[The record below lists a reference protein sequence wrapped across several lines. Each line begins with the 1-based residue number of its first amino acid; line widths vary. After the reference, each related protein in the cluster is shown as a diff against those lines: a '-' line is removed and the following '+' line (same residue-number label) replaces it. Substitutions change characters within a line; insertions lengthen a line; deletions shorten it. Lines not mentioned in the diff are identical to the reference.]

1 MKTSLKDIKNIIEKN
16 PVAIAT
22 IMSNNKPN
30 IVAVAEVR
38 VVSEKEILVTDNF
51 MNQTIKDVSLINN
64 VCVLVWNKE
73 WIGYKIIGTAK
84 YFNKG
89 KWLEYVK
96 SMKENKGLPAKGA
109 ILIKVSKI
117 IPSH

>member
-1 MKTSLKDIKNIIEKN
+1 MKINLKDIKNIC
-16 PVAIAT
+16 A
-22 IMSNNKPN
+22 S
-30 IVAVAEVR
+30 
-38 VVSEKEILVTDNF
+38 
-51 MNQTIKDVSLINN
+51 
-64 VCVLVWNKE
+64 VWNKE
-73 WIGYKIIGTAK
+73 WKGYKIIGVAK

-117 IPSH
+117 ISSH